1 MQGQLAQIGV
11 DRFTRPVHGSRPA
24 LRAFGS
30 AAGAARHFLLLS
42 SHSMRPVRPSVAQ
55 FVPPRLF
62 EHAFPM
68 LPLTYYSSVR
78 CFFGGNSDLA
88 NGQEHSDGLGSI
100 AEGAT
105 DQVDR
110 FEAQ

>member
-1 MQGQLAQIGV
+1 M
-11 DRFTRPVHGSRPA
+11 D
-24 LRAFGS
+24 
-30 AAGAARHFLLLS
+30 
-42 SHSMRPVRPSVAQ
+42 
-55 FVPPRLF
+55 
-62 EHAFPM
+62 
-68 LPLTYYSSVR
+68 YSSFR

-110 FEAQ
+110 FEAQGRIKANCIRFGIYNHTDATNAVPHLQGKLKHGA